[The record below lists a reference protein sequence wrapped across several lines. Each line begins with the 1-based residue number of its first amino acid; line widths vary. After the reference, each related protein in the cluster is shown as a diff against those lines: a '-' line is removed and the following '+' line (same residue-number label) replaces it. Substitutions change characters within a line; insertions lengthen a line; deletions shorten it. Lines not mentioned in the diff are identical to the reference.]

1 MILSAVHV
9 MTEVTVFD
17 NIAGATVLLPTE
29 RFVMLWQKRVPEYQL
44 ESKVVDNLMGLWVQV
59 RHPCQSW
66 GLLPLLTVI
75 TWVV

>member
-1 MILSAVHV
+1 
-9 MTEVTVFD
+9 MTDFAVFD

-29 RFVMLWQKRVPEYQL
+29 LFVMLWQKRVPEYPL
-44 ESKVVDNLMGLWVQV
+44 ESRVVDNLMALLVQV
-59 RHPCQSW
+59 RLPCQSW